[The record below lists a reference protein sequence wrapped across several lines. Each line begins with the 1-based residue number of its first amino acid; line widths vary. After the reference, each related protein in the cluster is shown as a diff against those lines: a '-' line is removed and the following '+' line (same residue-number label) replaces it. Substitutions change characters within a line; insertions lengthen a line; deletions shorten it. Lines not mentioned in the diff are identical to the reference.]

1 MPLSCSPPPGGGR
14 AGCAAPTR
22 KGMLTTQEDEEGR
35 RLGELARGDL
45 AAFAARD
52 PACTSPLHALLFYQV
67 RGACADRRA
76 GHSA

>member
-1 MPLSCSPPPGGGR
+1 VVPWGVPAAFPPTR
-14 AGCAAPTR
+14 SR

-35 RLGELARGDL
+35 RLGALSRGDL

-67 RGACADRRA
+67 HEACADRRT
-76 GHSA
+76 GYSA